1 MVGMAFSVAF
11 IGSNNHFDCNEML
24 IAFAILAVFFAAFSG
39 IARGVSNVIQ
49 FHYEIS
55 AFNDNP
61 SYNPKISWMNK
72 WKNGDPKQGERFWG
86 SSRWFV
92 LFTDKWH
99 LYESLHRV
107 FLIGAFTLYGYM
119 MAQSL
124 WWLFGLIALYVVFAT
139 AFHLSYELLY

>member
-1 MVGMAFSVAF
+1 MGD
-11 IGSNNHFDCNEML
+11 NNRCRYYCFVCNANEML
-24 IAFAILAVFFAAFSG
+24 IALVILSVFCAALSG

-49 FHYEIS
+49 FHYDIS

-72 WKNGDPKQGERFWG
+72 WKGGDPTKGEKYWG

-92 LFTDKWH
+92 MFTDKWH
-99 LYESLHRV
+99 LYEFLHRV
-107 FLIGAFTLYGYM
+107 FLIISFTGCGYM
-119 MAQSL
+119 IAQSI
-124 WWLFGLIALYVVFAT
+124 WWAFGLIALYIIFAT